1 MGTERQTGDDR
12 VSFGKSGPRLKAS
25 GKERDDGSY
34 DVVIIGSGVGGATL
48 AQRLA
53 PTGKSILI
61 LERGPW
67 LPVEESNW
75 NAYDVFVKHHYKTQE
90 KWRDRKGRKF
100 RPTTHYWVGGNS
112 SFYGGA
118 LFRYRK
124 RDFEKV
130 VHEGGV
136 SPAWPISYTDLKPY
150 YDEAEILWRVHG
162 TRGADPTDDHAAPPY
177 AFPAIEHDAEIAVL
191 KGQLE
196 KVGWRPFDM
205 PLGIDR
211 DDAAPWKGRCIRCTT
226 CGGFPCLVR
235 AKSDARRVINA
246 VDGAY
251 ENVTVKADT
260 KVVRLETNASG
271 TEIKGVVYDG
281 PDGRGRIKGDLVLL
295 AAGAANSAAL
305 LLGSA
310 NAAHPQGLANA
321 SDQVGRNYMFHTLSA
336 VVSATRSPVSSKFPK
351 TFAVNDFYWNDPD
364 GGFDYPMGHIQ
375 LLEYMNADTIRG
387 QVSAYLPPILFP
399 KLLAETIARRLTAF
413 LVISE
418 DLPLA
423 KNRVKLDRKGGIV
436 LDYWYNNLV
445 GHERLI
451 GKFLSQ
457 LRSLGRRC
465 GCARQRR
472 FQFSELLPLFGTAHQ
487 QGTLRM
493 GKDPASSVV
502 DQNCKAHEIDNLYV
516 VDSSSFVSS
525 AAVNPS
531 LTIVAN
537 GLRIGDHL
545 LDRLR

>member
-1 MGTERQTGDDR
+1 MD
-12 VSFGKSGPRLKAS
+12 FGRGGARIKAS
-25 GKERDDGSY
+25 GKERYDASY
-34 DVVIIGSGVGGATL
+34 DVVIIGSGAGGATL

-53 PTGKSILI
+53 PSGKSILI

-67 LPVEESNW
+67 LPVEEANW
-75 NAYDVFVKHHYKTQE
+75 SAYEVFVNHHYKTHE

-100 RPTTHYWVGGNS
+100 RPTTHYWVGGNT
-112 SFYGGA
+112 SFYGAA
-118 LFRYRK
+118 LFRFRK
-124 RDFEKV
+124 RDFERV

-150 YDEAEILWRVHG
+150 YDEAETLWRVHG
-162 TRGADPTDDHAAPPY
+162 KRGADPTDDHDAPPY
-177 AFPAIEHDAEIAVL
+177 AFPAIDHDPEIAVL
-191 KGQLE
+191 KAQFE
-196 KVGWRPFDM
+196 KGGWRPFEM

-211 DDAAPWKGRCIRCTT
+211 DDKSPWAARCIRCTT

-251 ENVTVKADT
+251 ENVTVQPES
-260 KVVRLETNASG
+260 KVVRLETNARG
-271 TEIKGVVYDG
+271 TEITGVVYEG
-281 PDGRGRIKGDLVLL
+281 PGGRGRVKGDMVLL

-305 LLGSA
+305 LLASA
-310 NAAHPQGLANA
+310 NAAHPDGLANG

-336 VVSATRSPVSSKFPK
+336 VLSGTRSPVKATFPK
-351 TFAVNDFYWNDPD
+351 TFGINDFYWDDPE
-364 GGFDYPMGHIQ
+364 GGFDFPMGHIQ

-387 QVSAYLPPILFP
+387 QVSAYLPPVLFP
-399 KLLAETIARRLTAF
+399 KFIAETIAKRITAF

-423 KNRVKLDRKGGIV
+423 KNRVKLNRKGEIV

-451 GKFLSQ
+451 DKFLSK

-465 GCARQRR
+465 GCARQHR

-493 GKDPASSVV
+493 GADAASSVV
-502 DQNCKAHEIDNLYV
+502 DRNCKAHEIDNLYV

-525 AAVNPS
+525 AAVNPA

-537 GLRIGDHL
+537 GLRVGDHL